1 MTPMQLT
8 RLTHSTRHIIRRLIA
23 AASLVAAPALAQNPA
38 APVNTPRNLPAP
50 RTAPGLS
57 PLSSPFVRDQA
68 LLGALV
74 YGPSFAATVT
84 NDPVAFAAA
93 YIVAGGSAYLAAN
106 QLNRDFT
113 ITPVMSAFS
122 TSTAVRGG
130 LAGLALAYGFDGDR
144 HMRAGGIFLGSI
156 AGTTAALLAARHM
169 NEGEAAAATF
179 GADLAALTGLAG
191 THIASSQPMSARH
204 RAPTLALAG
213 LAGYPLGYLYANNA
227 SYRVTPGDVTTLWA
241 TAGIGATLGGA
252 FVASGHPS
260 SASVATALAAGGI
273 AGVIAGDRFLVR
285 RYDHAPFDGQLVI
298 AGSVA
303 GGLMG
308 AGVAALTGASHE
320 RVSPAMAV
328 LTAAGGIG
336 GLLWTEHY
344 LGNHAD
350 AGRRLGRVEI
360 SPSGILAAAAGAPGT
375 YSLLHITF

>member
-1 MTPMQLT
+1 MPAITQ
-8 RLTHSTRHIIRRLIA
+8 IIRRLIA
-23 AASLVAAPALAQNPA
+23 AAMLIAGPALAQN
-38 APVNTPRNLPAP
+38 APTLTNAPRNTPAVRP
-50 RTAPGLS
+50 TPGIS

-68 LLGALV
+68 ILGALV

-93 YIVAGGSAYLAAN
+93 YIVAGGGAYLAAN

-113 ITPVMSAFS
+113 ITPSMSAFS
-122 TSTAVRGG
+122 TSTAIRGG

-144 HMRAGGIFLGSI
+144 KMRAGGIFLGSI
-156 AGTTAALLAARHM
+156 AGTTTALLVAKHM
-169 NEGEAAAATF
+169 TDGEAAASTF
-179 GADLAALTGLAG
+179 GADFTALTGLAA
-191 THIASSQPMSARH
+191 THIASSTPMSARH
-204 RAPTLALAG
+204 RAPTLAFAG
-213 LAGYPLGYLYANNA
+213 LVGYPLGYLYANNA
-227 SYRVTPGDVTTLWA
+227 SYHVTRGDVTTLWA

-260 SASVATALAAGGI
+260 SASVATALAVGGI
-273 AGVIAGDRFLVR
+273 AGVIAGDRLLVR
-285 RYDHAPFDGQLVI
+285 RYDHAPFDGQLVV

-308 AGVAALTGASHE
+308 AGIAALTGASHE

-350 AGRRLGRVEI
+350 AGRRLSRIEI
-360 SPSGILAAAAGAPGT
+360 SPSGILAAAAGARGT